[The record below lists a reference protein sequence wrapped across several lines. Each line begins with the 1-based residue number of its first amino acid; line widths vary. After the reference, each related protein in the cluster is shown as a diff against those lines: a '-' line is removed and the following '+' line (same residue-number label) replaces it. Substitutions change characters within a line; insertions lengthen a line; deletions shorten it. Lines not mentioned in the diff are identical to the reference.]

1 MKYFRIRVLEI
12 SVDYGVHLVE
22 SVEEYSIMPEEYE
35 KIKKFV
41 ESLMDEVK
49 NDKRRSH

>member
-22 SVEEYSIMPEEYE
+22 SVEEYTLMPEEYE
-35 KIKKFV
+35 KIKNFA
-41 ESLMDEVK
+41 ESLEDEVEE
-49 NDKRRSH
+49 